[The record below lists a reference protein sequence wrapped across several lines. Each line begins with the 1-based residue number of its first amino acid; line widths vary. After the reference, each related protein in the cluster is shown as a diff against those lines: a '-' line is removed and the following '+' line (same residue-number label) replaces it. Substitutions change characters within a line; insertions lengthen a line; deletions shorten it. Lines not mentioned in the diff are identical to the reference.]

1 MSRKMKQKYWL
12 KWLCALMLM
21 VMCLFGRTQEAWA
34 AGGTWNGC
42 TWNWDGSTIT
52 VTSTTGGIPTVGRTS
67 YPWYSYVSKATKI
80 VVNVKGTIGDNAFYG
95 CENAT
100 TIDLGSRVS
109 SVGASAFY
117 FLNTKADKITN
128 LYVRYNGNINAG
140 ANAFFRRVC
149 SGANLYVHCYPNNN
163 TSANKSIYSGTSRLY
178 IYHDLGTTGTWYNWD
193 GIQWKFTGT
202 TGSGTLYIQTRSGG
216 DGTADA
222 TTAAS
227 GYPWYKL
234 IENGK
239 ATTIEFHGAIIGQN
253 AFRGSGRC
261 CATTIRVDI
270 TGAIQANAF
279 YGCSGATS
287 IIVNATSIGDDAFYD
302 CENATT
308 IDLGPR
314 VASVG
319 ASAFYFLNT
328 KADKITNLYVRYN
341 GNINAGAN
349 AFFRRVC
356 SGANLYVHCWK
367 KNTTSANKSIYSGT
381 SRLYI
386 KYFDDEGASAGCSHP
401 FLSGWQTNAS
411 QHWRNCSQCGQK
423 ASTTVGNHAKAANYS
438 QSGGTLYKNC
448 TTCQYRMETRKIT
461 YYVQYN
467 GNGSTGGSTAKS
479 THTYDTAKALT
490 ANGFTRT
497 GYQWAHWNTKADN
510 KGTSYSNKQSVNNLT
525 TTNGGTVNLY
535 AIWTANTYTVAYNIN
550 GGKGGSTAP
559 STHTYGVAKALTANG
574 FTANDGFHFGSWNT
588 QANGS
593 GTKYTDKQSVT
604 NLTATNKG
612 TVTLYAQ
619 WDPNSFTVIF
629 NGNGADA
636 GSMSSQ
642 EFKYKETQALAAN
655 QFTRENYDF
664 VGWSTNASA
673 TEADLEDG
681 ANGSALTTTNNG
693 TVTLYAV
700 WKLSVTTIVFHD
712 QGGTG
717 APGEVVWLIGSV
729 QHPYHR
735 HGRAITLQGGTQRK
749 MAPESNGQ

>member
-1 MSRKMKQKYWL
+1 MFENMPNNINPSNNKHYAKEVYFMSGKMKQKYWL

-21 VMCLFGRTQEAWA
+21 VMCLFSRPQEAWA

-80 VVNVKGTIGDNAFYG
+80 VVNVKGAIGDNAFYN
-95 CENAT
+95 CSNAKT
-100 TIDLGSRVS
+100 VDLGASVS

-117 FLNTKADKITN
+117 HIGYNETVN
-128 LYVRYNGNINAG
+128 LYVRHNGNISVG
-140 ANAFFRRVC
+140 ANAFAKIV
-149 SGANLYVHCYPNNN
+149 SGEV
-163 TSANKSIYSGTSRLY
+163 K
-178 IYHDLGTTGTWYNWD
+178 
-193 GIQWKFTGT
+193 
-202 TGSGTLYIQTRSGG
+202 RSP
-216 DGTADA
+216 D
-222 TTAAS
+222 
-227 GYPWYKL
+227 
-234 IENGK
+234 
-239 ATTIEFHGAIIGQN
+239 
-253 AFRGSGRC
+253 
-261 CATTIRVDI
+261 
-270 TGAIQANAF
+270 
-279 YGCSGATS
+279 
-287 IIVNATSIGDDAFYD
+287 
-302 CENATT
+302 
-308 IDLGPR
+308 
-314 VASVG
+314 
-319 ASAFYFLNT
+319 
-328 KADKITNLYVRYN
+328 
-341 GNINAGAN
+341 
-349 AFFRRVC
+349 
-356 SGANLYVHCWK
+356 LYVHCWK
-367 KNTTSANKSIYSGT
+367 KNTTSSNKNTYVQTAYTYIY
-381 SRLYI
+381 
-386 KYFDDEGASAGCSHP
+386 YFDNEGASSGCSHP

-423 ASTTVGNHAKAANYS
+423 ISSTVGNHTKATNYS

-448 TTCQYRMETRKIT
+448 TTCQYRMETKKIT

-497 GYQWAHWNTKADN
+497 GYQWARWSTNAAGT
-510 KGTSYSNKQSVNNLT
+510 GTSYSNKQSVNNLT

-535 AIWTANTYTVAYNIN
+535 AIWTANIYTIAYNIN
-550 GGKGGSTAP
+550 GGKGGSTAS

-619 WDPNSFTVIF
+619 WAPNSFTVIF

-636 GSMSSQ
+636 GSMNNQ
-642 EFKYKETQALAAN
+642 QFKYKETQALAAN

-681 ANGSALTTTNNG
+681 ANGSALTTADNG
-693 TVTLYAV
+693 TITRIL
-700 WKLSVTTIVFHD
+700 
-712 QGGTG
+712 
-717 APGEVVWLIGSV
+717 
-729 QHPYHR
+729 HP
-735 HGRAITLQGGTQRK
+735 RA
-749 MAPESNGQ
+749 